1 MCCSREADE
10 AIIAAAAAADDGT
23 YQQKPRSRAAT
34 TTTHIALGFAD
45 PLGSAAAESGAM
57 ADVDWIREPQILS
70 DSGHLERALA
80 PDGIHPS
87 VRDKNDKAE
96 SPESGDNNII
106 FASFFQCSRRLLLV
120 PSSGFLACSL
130 EFSSNDI
137 LLCFSERRRRKE
149 GRKGFEHQ
157 DFSHR
162 KAVCVHLKE
171 LLGQPERER
180 ERGGG
185 EGG

>member
-1 MCCSREADE
+1 
-10 AIIAAAAAADDGT
+10 
-23 YQQKPRSRAAT
+23 
-34 TTTHIALGFAD
+34 
-45 PLGSAAAESGAM
+45 M

-87 VRDKNDKAE
+87 VRDKNDRAE

-171 LLGQPERER
+171 LLGQPETER
-180 ERGGG
+180 EIGGG

>member
-10 AIIAAAAAADDGT
+10 AIIAAAAAAAADDGS

-34 TTTHIALGFAD
+34 TTTTTHTALGFAD
-45 PLGSAAAESGAM
+45 QLGSVAAESGAM
-57 ADVDWIREPQILS
+57 ADVHWIREPQTLS

-87 VRDKNDKAE
+87 GRDKNDRAE
-96 SPESGDNNII
+96 SQECGDNNII
-106 FASFFQCSRRLLLV
+106 FAPFFQRSRRNLLV
-120 PSSGFLACSL
+120 ASSGFLACSL

-137 LLCFSERRRRKE
+137 LLCFAERRRRKE
-149 GRKGFEHQ
+149 GRKGFEHL
-157 DFSHR
+157 DFPHR

-180 ERGGG
+180 ERGG
-185 EGG
+185 